1 MTFLAPLMML
11 GAAAVS
17 IPIALHFFYRARYQ
31 PLPWAPMK
39 FLREAIEQTS
49 RRLKFQEWILL
60 ALRCLAI
67 LLLALAIARPA
78 ERSVSAAGAGEP
90 IDAVFVFDTSYSMAA
105 TDGDKTRLERA
116 QEAALAILDTLPNRS
131 TIQIFGC
138 ADRPLFLG
146 PVSPDNR
153 DQAKQLIQNL
163 DVTSLATDFFPGLA
177 EALQAAERGS
187 AAAKEIYLFSDLQ
200 KSGWERQLNALRG
213 LYEQIRQ
220 QQKVN
225 LIFIRCGHP
234 ERRISN
240 VAVVD
245 IALHATIP
253 HTNTRVP
260 LDVTLKNT
268 GREPIR
274 GLKVALEIDGQ
285 AMEGDA
291 AQVDFIDAGETVKVT
306 LTGSL
311 KEAGLRLVSARVDG
325 DGIAGDNILYRV
337 IHVRDKVRILL
348 VAHPYAGQPYT
359 DAGDW
364 LVRWAFFPFDA
375 QRDKEK
381 IDKYFIEVESV
392 SPKDASP
399 EKLAKADVVYL
410 LNTPTRTT
418 DPLEG
423 ISPAFIAQ
431 LQEFVRRGGGLVIG
445 CGDAVN
451 IDGYNRS
458 LGVQGAGLLPLAIT
472 GVRQTTEATPFTPA
486 IDSVVVPSVLAPPEE
501 GQRQAF
507 HNWLRRVTLTKM
519 VELDETGPG
528 SRGGQVLL
536 RTTDGQ
542 PLVASRVVGDGEV
555 IFFATSLDET
565 WGRLMSEGALAAP
578 LNMYLLAHLTSRKVP
593 GGTRQAGDVL
603 TWYPRQPEAG
613 FELILPRPRR
623 DKSVS
628 TERPRIK
635 LGPGQWDGERWVVS
649 TTETL
654 VAGEYAIVP
663 VGGAAPAGLMSET
676 GVVFAVNPDLRETEN
691 LQLATDSEL
700 EQLLGA
706 RPTVI
711 PAGAGTESAVRERR
725 TQGEWT
731 EYVLVFLLLLLVG
744 EAAWAWFCGRAW

>member
-17 IPIALHFFYRARYQ
+17 IPIALHFFYRARYR

-49 RRLKFQEWILL
+49 RRLKFQEWLLL

-105 TDGDKTRLERA
+105 PDGDKTRLERA

-131 TIQIFGC
+131 TIQIISC
-138 ADRPLFLG
+138 ADRAMVLG

-153 DQAKQLIQNL
+153 DQARQLIHNL
-163 DVTSLATDFFPGLA
+163 DVTSLATDFLPGLT
-177 EALQAAERGS
+177 EALRTSEHGS

-200 KSGWERQLNALRG
+200 KSGLERQHHALRG
-213 LYEQIRQ
+213 LVEQIREH
-220 QQKVN
+220 QKVN

-234 ERRISN
+234 ERKVAN

-260 LDVTLKNT
+260 FDVTLKNT
-268 GREPIR
+268 GQEPLR
-274 GLKVALEIDGQ
+274 GVKVALEIDGQ
-285 AMEGDA
+285 AVERDA

-311 KEAGLRLVSARVDG
+311 TQAGLRLVSARVEG

-337 IHVRDKVRILL
+337 IAVREKVRILL

-381 IDKYFIEVESV
+381 IDRYFIEVESV
-392 SPKDASP
+392 APKDATP
-399 EKLAKADVVYL
+399 EKLTKTDVVYL
-410 LNTPTRTT
+410 LNTATRTT

-423 ISPAFIAQ
+423 ISPAFIRQ
-431 LQEFVRRGGGLVIG
+431 LKEFVTRGGGLVIG

-458 LGVQGAGLLPLAIT
+458 LGADGAGLLPLPIR
-472 GVRQTTEATPFTPA
+472 GLRQTTEATPFTPA
-486 IDSVVVPSVLAPPEE
+486 IDSVVVPSVLAPAEE

-536 RTTDGQ
+536 RTTDGL
-542 PLVASRVVGDGEV
+542 PLVAARVVGNGEV

-578 LNMYLLAHLTSRKVP
+578 LNMYLLAHLTSRQVP
-593 GGTRQAGDVL
+593 GGTRLAGEVL
-603 TWYPRQPEAG
+603 TWYPPQPEPN

-623 DKSVS
+623 EKAGSA
-628 TERPRIK
+628 ERPRLQ
-635 LGPGQWDGERWVVS
+635 LGPGQWDGERLVVRS
-649 TTETL
+649 ADAL

-663 VGGAAPAGLMSET
+663 GGAAAPTGLMSET
-676 GVVFAVNPDLRETEN
+676 GVVFAVNPDLRETDN
-691 LQLATDSEL
+691 LSLASDSEL
-700 EQLLGA
+700 EQLLGW
-706 RPTVI
+706 RPAII

-731 EYVLVFLLLLLVG
+731 EYVLLFLLMLLVA